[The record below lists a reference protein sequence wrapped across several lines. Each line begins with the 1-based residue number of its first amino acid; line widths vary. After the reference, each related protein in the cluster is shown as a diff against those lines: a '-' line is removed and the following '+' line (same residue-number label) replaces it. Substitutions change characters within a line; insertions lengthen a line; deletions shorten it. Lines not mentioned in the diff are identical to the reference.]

1 VLDAETDKQVGL
13 APKNLFVPVSERGRC
28 QTGDTVEVIVATT
41 LVSIAVNLF
50 RAPLPVLPC
59 ICKPSE
65 LDRRGTMNGVVK
77 QVRNSISTSLPDMD
91 QSTLQKLK
99 EQALAKARHL
109 QEQVR
114 RTSLLEVDLA

>member
-1 VLDAETDKQVGL
+1 
-13 APKNLFVPVSERGRC
+13 
-28 QTGDTVEVIVATT
+28 
-41 LVSIAVNLF
+41 
-50 RAPLPVLPC
+50 
-59 ICKPSE
+59 
-65 LDRRGTMNGVVK
+65 MNGVVK